1 MPTVVFEGNVS
12 LTRSL
17 QTSSAAFTLIPRP
30 FDVACTI
37 HHFCHCA
44 SEAQNWW
51 WYCNYMEQ
59 QPDKKTIG
67 PRWDFCVSLVVMSS
81 PDHLMIYTVSVPN
94 RSLASIVWCWEVSN
108 NSWRNSIRLPLL
120 KRLFIFNKWY
130 FTFVKWLLLK
140 VKQYSKQLQRLGK
153 MFLKDLSLYIL

>member
-1 MPTVVFEGNVS
+1 
-12 LTRSL
+12 
-17 QTSSAAFTLIPRP
+17 
-30 FDVACTI
+30 
-37 HHFCHCA
+37 
-44 SEAQNWW
+44 
-51 WYCNYMEQ
+51 MEQ

-140 VKQYSKQLQRLGK
+140 VKQFSKQLQRLGK
-153 MFLKDLSLYIL
+153 MFLKDLSLYIYIYIVSNLDTICTAYRCLQTVLFFKKNIKLKIQISISIWMQSFH